1 MKKLWRRRLSILRV
15 TSSNQDLVEKT
26 PEDMHRRIAK
36 EFARIEKKKFAKPLS
51 EDEIFGYFDRF
62 AKIVPQGS
70 PMYGIGNNF
79 QYISLSNC
87 FVVDMPA
94 DSYAGICKI
103 DEELV
108 QISKRRGGVG
118 VDISNLRPEGS
129 LTRNAARTS
138 TGIIGFMERFSN
150 SIREVGQNGRRGAEM
165 QTISIHHP
173 EAVKLLEDADK
184 AKPVIIK
191 NESTGDI
198 HTTTEFYDPQNLD
211 FATVKYDNTK
221 VTGANISI
229 RFSDEFLT
237 AVDADTDYEQRW
249 PVDAKKP
256 KISKKVSARKVWKK
270 IVRSA
275 WQMAEPGI
283 LFWDNIIKE
292 SPADCYSKFGFK
304 TISTNPCGEIP
315 LSAYDSCRLLLLNL
329 FGFIKNPFTKD
340 AYFDY
345 VEFYKAAKIAQRLM
359 DDLIDMEEEAI
370 LSIIEKVQND
380 PEDASIKVR
389 ELGLWQNILEACRKG
404 RRTGTGLTALG
415 DTLAALG
422 ISYASDLGIE
432 TTEKIYKTL
441 KHAAYY
447 SSVDM
452 AKELGP
458 FKVWDHELE
467 KNNPF
472 LNRIREEKFTIEG
485 GPGETLQIDGEKLW
499 DDMRQF
505 GRRNIALLTTAPA
518 GSVSLE
524 TQTSSGIE
532 PQFMIDPYTRRK
544 KGNPGDVNFRSDFVD
559 QSGDHY
565 MEFEVV
571 PPKVAMWREISGEKD
586 VNKSPWRGS
595 CANEIEWTQRVKL
608 QAAAQRHVDHSI
620 SSTLNLPNDV
630 TPEKVDEIYRAAWKA
645 GCKGITIYR
654 DGCRTGVM
662 LKKEEKKNSNK
673 ITKTNAPKRPAE
685 LPCDVYHIKAK
696 GEEYFVLVGIMGE
709 DKEPYEVFAGKNGMI
724 SKSVKTGTITR
735 KARGKY
741 DATFDDGAEIKNI
754 ADFLSDEEEA
764 VTRMAS
770 TALRHGA
777 AVTFVSHQLEKT
789 KGSLIGFSKAMARA
803 LKNYIPDED
812 RQKQHDTEEICQV
825 DGCGG
830 KIVRT
835 DGCYY
840 CLNCGSSK
848 CG

>member
-1 MKKLWRRRLSILRV
+1 MNKTYTYEEALAASVEYFKGDELAGKVFLDKYALRN
-15 TSSNQDLVEKT
+15 SNQDLVEKT

-595 CANEIEWTQRVKL
+595 CANEMNGPSE
-608 QAAAQRHVDHSI
+608 
-620 SSTLNLPNDV
+620 LN
-630 TPEKVDEIYRAAWKA
+630 YRPLLS
-645 GCKGITIYR
+645 
-654 DGCRTGVM
+654 VM
-662 LKKEEKKNSNK
+662 L
-673 ITKTNAPKRPAE
+673 IT
-685 LPCDVYHIKAK
+685 
-696 GEEYFVLVGIMGE
+696 
-709 DKEPYEVFAGKNGMI
+709 
-724 SKSVKTGTITR
+724 
-735 KARGKY
+735 
-741 DATFDDGAEIKNI
+741 
-754 ADFLSDEEEA
+754 LSH
-764 VTRMAS
+764 R
-770 TALRHGA
+770 L
-777 AVTFVSHQLEKT
+777 
-789 KGSLIGFSKAMARA
+789 
-803 LKNYIPDED
+803 
-812 RQKQHDTEEICQV
+812 
-825 DGCGG
+825 
-830 KIVRT
+830 
-835 DGCYY
+835 
-840 CLNCGSSK
+840 
-848 CG
+848 